1 MNKERGIFSRF
12 YKHNKIEDLMVMDDE
27 EVIKR
32 IDEYLDQYIKS
43 YESRNGKH
51 APLPEINLLTL
62 NDIRNK
68 RTGVSKEPKIPGRR
82 NNA

>member
-32 IDEYLDQYIKS
+32 IDKYLDQYIKS